1 MPSSFSKSNG
11 TYAALAVG
19 AVAVT
24 YAGTHAYKS
33 RIQRKY
39 DDGIDLK
46 NQTVEVDPVE
56 HIRRCTFYKDIDIFS
71 FYKTIL
77 PTVET
82 LGDVFYNGYLTSKN
96 GPCIGNIDPV
106 NKTAEL
112 QWMSYS
118 MALERIRL
126 IGSHL
131 WTEAKLTPMK
141 STVAIIS
148 LNRPEY
154 AFVEHACYMY
164 GFTVLGLYTTY
175 DSSTILSLLE
185 KTQTEVLVVDNLQR
199 IESFRNQLLEKT
211 YLKEI
216 LIMDD
221 VRSNEYERIKN
232 FPTIL
237 KTMQQSDVRSRPKI
251 DPESIA
257 TFILTSGTTGEPK
270 IAMLSHTNLLATLKG
285 NNDRRQ
291 RAKIDAQPSNRH
303 CSFLPMAH
311 LYERLVL
318 LHYFLHGSQIVFC
331 PIPEKLFEYY
341 PIVKPTNISMVPRI
355 LNKVY
360 DTIMTEV
367 GKSKIK
373 RFLISQALHNEQP
386 TLFSRFIFRKVKNLF
401 GGEVFAMGTGSAPI
415 PPEVLH
421 FFRIALDI
429 PIVEGYGQ
437 TESTAAGTITHVTD
451 TSCGT
456 VGSPVPSVEIKLI
469 DVPNT
474 NYQANNNQG
483 EICIRGPTI
492 FKGYYGDE
500 KRTRE
505 TIDEGGWLHTGDVGE
520 WTSNGAL
527 RIIDRTKHIFKLSQ
541 GEYIAPERLE
551 DGYVRSRWVAQIFVD
566 GISSESTV
574 VAIVIP
580 DEEYVRKQ
588 FRMANPNVSFQDL
601 CKDEKLKETI
611 LADLKRLA
619 KEYKYQYYET
629 VSNIYLHPEL
639 FSQENG
645 FITSTFKTRR
655 TEARQYFHN
664 IIHSLYEVRDKI
676 TKPTNVEQQSKL

>member
-1 MPSSFSKSNG
+1 MPSSFSTSNG

-46 NQTVEVDPVE
+46 NQSVEIDPVE

-71 FYKTIL
+71 FYKTIF
-77 PTVET
+77 PNVQT
-82 LGDVFYNGYLTSKN
+82 LGDVFYNGYSSSKN
-96 GPCIGNIDPV
+96 GPCIANIDPV
-106 NKTAEL
+106 DKTAEL
-112 QWMSYS
+112 QWISYS

-126 IGSHL
+126 IGSYL

-141 STVAIIS
+141 STIAIIS
-148 LNRPEY
+148 INRPEY

-164 GFTVLGLYTTY
+164 GFAVLGLYATY

-185 KTQTEVLVVDNLQR
+185 KTQTAVLVVDNLNR
-199 IESFRNQLLEKT
+199 IELFKNKLLEKD
-211 YLKEI
+211 YLKQI

-221 VRSNEYERIKN
+221 IISNGHKKIKN
-232 FPTIL
+232 ISTIL
-237 KTMQQSDVRSRPKI
+237 KTMQQSDARSRPKI

-270 IAMLSHTNLLATLKG
+270 IAMLSHTNILATLKG
-285 NNDRRQ
+285 NIDRRQ
-291 RAKIDAQPSNRH
+291 RAKIDAAPTNRH

-311 LYERLVL
+311 LYERLTL
-318 LHYFLHGSQIVFC
+318 INYFLHGSQVVFC

-401 GGEVFAMGTGSAPI
+401 GGEVFAMLTGSAPI
-415 PPEVLH
+415 TPEVLH
-421 FFRIALDI
+421 FFRMALDI
-429 PIVEGYGQ
+429 PIVEAYGQ
-437 TESTAAGTITHVTD
+437 TESTAAGTSTHITD

-456 VGSPVPSVEIKLI
+456 VGSPAPSVEIKLI

-474 NYQANNNQG
+474 NYRSNNNQG

-500 KRTRE
+500 AKTRE
-505 TIDEGGWLHTGDVGE
+505 TIDEDGWLHTGDVGE

-551 DGYVRSRWVAQIFVD
+551 DGYIRSRWVAQIFVD

-580 DEEYVRKQ
+580 DEEYIRSK
-588 FRMANPNVSFQDL
+588 FRMTNPNVAFQDL
-601 CKDEKLKETI
+601 CKDEKLKEII
-611 LADLKRLA
+611 LADLKQLA
-619 KEYKYQYYET
+619 KEYKYQSYET
-629 VSNIYLHPEL
+629 VSNIHLHPEL

-645 FITSTFKTRR
+645 LITSTFKTRR
-655 TEARQYFHN
+655 TAARQHFQH
-664 IIHSLYEVRDKI
+664 IIQLLYKVNDKI
-676 TKPTNVEQQSKL
+676 TKPMNVEQQSKL